1 MELLLIDGCG
11 GEKDTSNA
19 FVEPLWCGVGAV
31 AHLCG
36 SFDFVRFA
44 LSCAISECNHASEF
58 LAVANG
64 VNALDLAVGK
74 PRPTGV
80 EPKLLCQEDE
90 LLAIVAYAFVERGV
104 GSARHNEVVLNARE
118 FAVGHDARESFWLVD
133 NELDVEVAQL
143 VALVDLSLQLVDD
156 VHRKWL
162 VYVVANTVSRFDS
175 FE

>member
-1 MELLLIDGCG
+1 M
-11 GEKDTSNA
+11 
-19 FVEPLWCGVGAV
+19 
-31 AHLCG
+31 
-36 SFDFVRFA
+36 RFA

-80 EPKLLCQEDE
+80 ESKLLCQEDE
-90 LLAIVAYAFVERGV
+90 LLAIIAYAFVERGV
-104 GSARHNEVVLNARE
+104 GSARHNEVVLNARK

-156 VHRKWL
+156 VHGKWL
-162 VYVVANTVSRFDS
+162 VYVVANTMSRFDS